1 MEYSITLNDE
11 EHNFS
16 NDNSQEISERAEI
29 IKKISFEDSDEK
41 NFGRLEEYFEYLNI
55 NDNPLKSYLEE
66 TNFNTT

>member
-55 NDNPLKSYLEE
+55 NDNPLKSNLEE

>member
-1 MEYSITLNDE
+1 MEYNITVNDE

-29 IKKISFEDSDEK
+29 KKKISFEDSDEK

-55 NDNPLKSYLEE
+55 YDNPLKSNLEE